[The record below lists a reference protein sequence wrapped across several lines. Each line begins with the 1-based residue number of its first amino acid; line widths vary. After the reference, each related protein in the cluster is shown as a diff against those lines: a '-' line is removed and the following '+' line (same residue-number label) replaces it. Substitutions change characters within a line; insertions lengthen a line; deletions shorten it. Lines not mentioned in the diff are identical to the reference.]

1 MAPPSAACSRGGTSS
16 RRCSSPGSRAAGSSR
31 MPPRAAIAAF
41 ALGALVYALDSALFF
56 ASLERTS
63 APLASLL
70 HYAHLALVV
79 GVAALVG
86 RERLTRRRLFAL
98 TGIFAGVALVGG
110 AAANPDGLGILMA
123 LGSAG
128 AYAVYIL
135 LSDRLLRDA
144 DPMALTAL
152 LTAGAST
159 SFLVA
164 GAAIG
169 TLGTVGGPAGLACLG
184 GAALVGSVFA
194 VSSFLKGVRLVGP
207 STASLLVT
215 VEVPVTIA
223 LAAFVLKQHL
233 TPAQLAGAALVVGA
247 ILAMQLKWRRGV
259 RLQPHPHVGSSPRGK
274 ASASPPCRLQTG
286 QAERAE
292 VGHLPADLRL
302 DELGCGAECLV
313 GGGHHHVGQ
322 QLRVVRVDC
331 LRVDRDLDD
340 LAAAVRLHGH
350 HAAARG
356 GLDDLLLRLFLR
368 LHHLGLHLLG
378 LLQHRVHVEL
388 RH

>member
-1 MAPPSAACSRGGTSS
+1 MAFSVSPVLIQVAYSHGAAVSGVLAWRYLVAALLLAGIAG
-16 RRCSSPGSRAAGSSR
+16 RRLLGIR
-31 MPPRAAIAAF
+31 PRAAVAAF

-79 GVAALVG
+79 GVAAVVG

-123 LGSAG
+123 LGSAA

-159 SFLVA
+159 SFLAA
-164 GAAIG
+164 GAVFG

-223 LAAFVLKQHL
+223 LAALVLKQHL
-233 TPAQLAGAALVVGA
+233 APAQLAGAALVVGA
-247 ILAMQLKWRRGV
+247 IVTMQLKWRPQRGE
-259 RLQPHPHVGSSPRGK
+259 
-274 ASASPPCRLQTG
+274 ASASPARRLV
-286 QAERAE
+286 ARFS
-292 VGHLPADLRL
+292 
-302 DELGCGAECLV
+302 
-313 GGGHHHVGQ
+313 GG
-322 QLRVVRVDC
+322 
-331 LRVDRDLDD
+331 
-340 LAAAVRLHGH
+340 
-350 HAAARG
+350 
-356 GLDDLLLRLFLR
+356 
-368 LHHLGLHLLG
+368 
-378 LLQHRVHVEL
+378 
-388 RH
+388 

>member
-1 MAPPSAACSRGGTSS
+1 MARFRTPHIRGTLL
-16 RRCSSPGSRAAGSSR
+16 CLAAGMAFSVSPVLIQIAYSHGAAVSGVLAWR
-31 MPPRAAIAAF
+31 YLVAALLLAGIAGRRLLGIPLRAAIAAF

-110 AAANPDGLGILMA
+110 AAVNPDGLGILMA
-123 LGSAG
+123 LGSAA

-164 GAAIG
+164 GALFG
-169 TLGTVGGPAGLACLG
+169 TLGAVGGPAGLACLG

-233 TPAQLAGAALVVGA
+233 TPAQLGGAALVVGA
-247 ILAMQLKWRRGV
+247 ILTMQLKWR
-259 RLQPHPHVGSSPRGK
+259 PRGE
-274 ASASPPCRLQTG
+274 ASASP
-286 QAERAE
+286 
-292 VGHLPADLRL
+292 
-302 DELGCGAECLV
+302 
-313 GGGHHHVGQ
+313 
-322 QLRVVRVDC
+322 VRRIV
-331 LRVDRDLDD
+331 
-340 LAAAVRLHGH
+340 
-350 HAAARG
+350 AREG
-356 GLDDLLLRLFLR
+356 
-368 LHHLGLHLLG
+368 
-378 LLQHRVHVEL
+378 
-388 RH
+388 

>member
-1 MAPPSAACSRGGTSS
+1 MRTWRSSSASPPSSAGSGSPVGACSPS
-16 RRCSSPGSRAAGSSR
+16 
-31 MPPRAAIAAF
+31 
-41 ALGALVYALDSALFF
+41 
-56 ASLERTS
+56 
-63 APLASLL
+63 
-70 HYAHLALVV
+70 
-79 GVAALVG
+79 
-86 RERLTRRRLFAL
+86 

-110 AAANPDGLGILMA
+110 AAVNPDGLGILMA
-123 LGSAG
+123 LGSAT

-233 TPAQLAGAALVVGA
+233 TPAQLAGAGA
-247 ILAMQLKWRRGV
+247 RRRRRSWRC
-259 RLQPHPHVGSSPRGK
+259 S
-274 ASASPPCRLQTG
+274 
-286 QAERAE
+286 
-292 VGHLPADLRL
+292 
-302 DELGCGAECLV
+302 
-313 GGGHHHVGQ
+313 
-322 QLRVVRVDC
+322 
-331 LRVDRDLDD
+331 
-340 LAAAVRLHGH
+340 
-350 HAAARG
+350 
-356 GLDDLLLRLFLR
+356 
-368 LHHLGLHLLG
+368 
-378 LLQHRVHVEL
+378 
-388 RH
+388 